1 MSKKKISIVI
11 PVYNEEANIAALLR
25 EITKIKDERY
35 EYEII
40 FVDDGST
47 DKTLN
52 KIEAVAQ
59 KEPQIKY
66 ISFSR
71 NFGHQ
76 IALKA
81 GIDYAKGDCV
91 ITMDGDLQHPPR
103 YIPPMIKKW
112 EEGYDVVYSIRSDKE
127 AHTSFFKK
135 ITSNAFYRLLN
146 SISDIKVPPGG
157 ADFRLLDRKIT
168 TLIKEINE
176 PSFFLRGII
185 PWFGFNQTSIIY
197 KVDKRYAGEP
207 KYSFKKMLLFAL
219 DGVTSSSIKP
229 LRIATFIGFFFAF
242 ISGLYGIYAI
252 VVRLFFSQAIS
263 GWASLL
269 TSVLFMGGVQ
279 LIILGIIGEYLGK
292 LFIESK
298 KRPLYII
305 RKTNTKNDTA

>member
-1 MSKKKISIVI
+1 MRKKISIVI
-11 PVYNEEANIAALLR
+11 PVYNEEANIAPLLEEVR
-25 EITKIKDERY
+25 RIKDKRHD
-35 EYEII
+35 YEII
-40 FVDDGST
+40 FVDDGSI

-52 KIEAVAQ
+52 MVEAIALKN
-59 KEPQIKY
+59 KEVKY

-81 GIDYAKGDCV
+81 GLDHATGDCV

-103 YIPPMIKKW
+103 YIMSMIRKW

-157 ADFRLLDRKIT
+157 ADFRLLDRKIVA
-168 TLIKEINE
+168 LIKEINE

-185 PWFGFNQTSIIY
+185 PWFGFNQTSITY

-219 DGVTSSSIKP
+219 DGITSSSIKP
-229 LRIATFIGFFFAF
+229 LRIATFIGFFLAF
-242 ISGLYGIYAI
+242 ISSLYGVYAI
-252 VVRLFFSQAIS
+252 MIQVVYKIGIP
-263 GWASLL
+263 GWASIV
-269 TSVLFMGGVQ
+269 TAIVFMGGFQ
-279 LIILGIIGEYLGK
+279 LMILGIIGEYLGK
-292 LFIESK
+292 LFMESK
-298 KRPLYII
+298 RRPLYIVKKI
-305 RKTNTKNDTA
+305 KMHE